1 MKKETQNHR
10 ISKGWQL
17 TASISSI
24 FIIVALGFTLIFAPA
39 AIEKGTNL
47 VPPHAPYPISREA
60 YRLHQQLTVAD
71 LHAVSLLWNR
81 DLSQKASYGHVDLP
95 RLQQGNVAIQTFAVP
110 TKSPRGQNYRRNE
123 SDVADGITMLAMIQ
137 AWPPATWNSL
147 YERALYQSGK
157 LHKIEQNNP
166 KDLKIILTQSDL
178 EMVVSARQQGSKQV
192 AGLLALEGAHA
203 IEGNLD
209 NLEGLYEAGYR
220 MIGLHHFFD
229 NRLGGSLHGVSG
241 SRLSLFGRRAL
252 ARIEEL
258 NMIVDLAHSSES
270 VVDEVLKLAKRPVVI
285 SHTGILGTCDSP
297 RNISD
302 DLIQRI
308 AEKGGLIGI
317 GFWDAICDTSPE
329 GIVNTL
335 RYAIDLAGE
344 DHIALG
350 SDFDGG
356 TKVSLDASELAI
368 LTELMIRKGFSET
381 EIRKVMG
388 ENVQK
393 FLIKHLP
400 EEKTET

>member
-1 MKKETQNHR
+1 MTKENQNRR

-24 FIIVALGFTLIFAPA
+24 FIIIALGFTLIFAPA
-39 AIEKGTNL
+39 AIEKGTNQINAH
-47 VPPHAPYPISREA
+47 PPYPISQEA
-60 YRLHQQLTVAD
+60 SRLHQQLTVAD
-71 LHAVSLLWNR
+71 LHADSLLWNR
-81 DLSQKASYGHVDLP
+81 DLSQQANYGHVDLP

-110 TKSPRGQNYRRNE
+110 TKSPRGQNYSRNE
-123 SDVADGITMLAMIQ
+123 SDAPDGITLLAMIQ

-147 YERALYQSGK
+147 YQRALYQSGK
-157 LHKIEQNNP
+157 LHKLEQSNP
-166 KDLKIILTQSDL
+166 EDLKIIRNQSDL
-178 EMVVSARQQGSKQV
+178 GMVLTARQKGSQQV
-192 AGLLALEGAHA
+192 AALLALEGAHA
-203 IEGNLD
+203 FEGNLD

-252 ARIEEL
+252 ARMEAL

-302 DLIQRI
+302 NLIQRI

-356 TKVSLDASELAI
+356 TKVSLDASELAV
-368 LTELMIRKGFSET
+368 LTELMMRKGFSET

-393 FLIKHLP
+393 FLMKHLP
-400 EEKTET
+400 EEKTEA

>member
-1 MKKETQNHR
+1 MKKEHHNRH
-10 ISKGWQL
+10 ISRGWQL
-17 TASISSI
+17 TLSISST
-24 FIIVALGFTLIFAPA
+24 FIIVAIGFTLIFAPA
-39 AIEKGTNL
+39 AIEKGTNI
-47 VPPHAPYPISREA
+47 VSTHSPYPISQEA
-60 YRLHQQLTVAD
+60 SSLHQRLTVAD
-71 LHAVSLLWNR
+71 LHADSLLWNR

-110 TKSPRGQNYRRNE
+110 TKSPRGQNYSRNE
-123 SDVADGITMLAMIQ
+123 NNAADGITMLSMIQ

-147 YERALYQSGK
+147 YERALYQAGK
-157 LHKIEQNNP
+157 LHKVEQSNP
-166 KDLKIILTQSDL
+166 EDLKIIRSQADL
-178 EMVVSARQQGSKQV
+178 KAVLASRQKGSQKV

-203 IEGNLD
+203 LEGNLD
-209 NLEGLYEAGYR
+209 NMKGLYDAGYR

-252 ARIEEL
+252 ARMEEL

-270 VVDEVLKLAKRPVVI
+270 VVDEVLKLAKHPVVI
-285 SHTGILGTCDSP
+285 SHTGILGICDSP

-356 TKVSLDASELAI
+356 TKVSLDTSELAI

-393 FLIKHLP
+393 FLMKHLP
-400 EEKTET
+400 EEKIKT

>member
-47 VPPHAPYPISREA
+47 VPPHAPYSISREA

>member
-1 MKKETQNHR
+1 MKKKYHHR
-10 ISKGWQL
+10 RTGRGWQL
-17 TASISSI
+17 ALSISSVFFMI
-24 FIIVALGFTLIFAPA
+24 AIGLTLIFAPET
-39 AIEKGTNL
+39 IEKGTNQ
-47 VPPHAPYPISREA
+47 VIPHSPYPISPEA
-60 YRLHQQLTVAD
+60 SELHQKLIVAD
-71 LHAVSLLWNR
+71 LHTDSLLWNR
-81 DLSQKASYGHVDLP
+81 DITKRANYGHVDLP
-95 RLQQGNVAIQTFAVP
+95 RLREGNVAIQTFAVP
-110 TKSPRGQNYRRNE
+110 TKSPRGQNNSRND
-123 SDVADGITMLAMIQ
+123 SDAADGITLLAMIQ
-137 AWPPATWNSL
+137 VWPPATWNSL
-147 YERALYQSGK
+147 YERALYQAEK
-157 LHKIEQNNP
+157 LHEIEQDSP
-166 KDLKIILTQSDL
+166 DELKIIRSQADL
-178 EMVVSARQQGSKQV
+178 EAVLKARQQGSQQT

-203 IEGNLD
+203 IEGSLD
-209 NLEGLYEAGYR
+209 NLEGLHHAGYR

-241 SRLSLFGRRAL
+241 SRLSLFGRQAL
-252 ARIEEL
+252 SKMEAL

-302 DLIQRI
+302 DLIRRV
-308 AEKGGLIGI
+308 AEKGGLIGV
-317 GFWDAICDTSPE
+317 GFRDAICDTSVE

-356 TKVSLDASELAI
+356 TRVSLDTSELAV
-368 LTELMIRKGFSET
+368 LTDLMIRKGFTET

-393 FLIKHLP
+393 FLLKHLP
-400 EEKTET
+400 KATT